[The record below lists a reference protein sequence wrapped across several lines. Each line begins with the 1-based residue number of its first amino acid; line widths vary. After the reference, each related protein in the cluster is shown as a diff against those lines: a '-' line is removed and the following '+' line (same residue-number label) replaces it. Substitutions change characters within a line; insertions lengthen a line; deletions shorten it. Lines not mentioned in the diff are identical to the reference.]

1 MWGSVRGTLNNGGI
15 ITRNSCN
22 AEPCAA
28 RGWPINGQEWKG
40 ERIAV
45 NCVAWEGGF
54 QHSSESNIGR

>member
-1 MWGSVRGTLNNGGI
+1 MWGSVKCMLNNGGI
-15 ITRNSCN
+15 IIRNSCI

-28 RGWPINGQEWKG
+28 RGRPIECQEWKG
-40 ERIAV
+40 ERTAV

>member
-1 MWGSVRGTLNNGGI
+1 MWGSVKCMLNNGGI
-15 ITRNSCN
+15 ITRNSCI

-28 RGWPINGQEWKG
+28 RGRPIECQEWKS
-40 ERIAV
+40 ERTAV

>member
-1 MWGSVRGTLNNGGI
+1 MWGSVKGMLNNGGI
-15 ITRNSCN
+15 ITRNSCI

-28 RGWPINGQEWKG
+28 RGRPIKWKG

-54 QHSSESNIGR
+54 QHSSESSIGR